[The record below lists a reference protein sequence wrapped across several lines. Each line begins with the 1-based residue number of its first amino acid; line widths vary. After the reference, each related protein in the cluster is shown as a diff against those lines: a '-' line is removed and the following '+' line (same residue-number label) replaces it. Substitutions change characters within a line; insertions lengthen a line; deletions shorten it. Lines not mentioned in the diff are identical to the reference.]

1 MFLKRFSGILFSLSL
16 LAVAHCCPAG
26 DLPLAVGQPGGE
38 AVRGVLKR
46 ELSTLNIA
54 IEATTDDLARL
65 MNQGVAN
72 ELYKGS
78 TKTRGLA
85 ADVVR
90 NGPIAIT
97 AADDCLYVTLPVRLT
112 LNYGM
117 FATRAIPLKLQF
129 KLKPTVTPDWR
140 IHTEISYLG
149 LSDLLAENIGIGP
162 LSFKP
167 RGIVEGITQPL
178 QKLFSELVTQ
188 KINKQIPLKAQ
199 VAKVWDMAW
208 KPLLLDKRYS
218 AWLTLNPRGVLLS
231 PLYARN
237 NRVRLA
243 VGIETFAELL
253 VGPEPA
259 GHPPQPLP
267 NLKQVNSFDNTFRVA
282 LNADLFFSDLRAIL
296 TTQLLNKQFD
306 SDGEHIVI
314 KDLDLYAVG
323 DKLAVKL
330 QTQGSLEGVF
340 VVTAKPV
347 FNAQTNVFSVEDV
360 DFDMQTSS
368 LLLQSADW
376 FLHGTIRGMIR
387 DKLNMNLTEQL
398 EQSRRMAERALSGVQ
413 LNEQMLLK
421 GSIKELKFKEMVV
434 QQDKISIQLYGEGE
448 TAVYFP

>member
-1 MFLKRFSGILFSLSL
+1 MFLKRFSGVLLSLSL
-16 LAVAHCCPAG
+16 LAAAHCCSGG
-26 DLPLAVGQPGGE
+26 DLPHAAGQPGVE
-38 AVRGVLKR
+38 VVRGALKR

-65 MNQGVAN
+65 MNQAVAK
-72 ELYKGS
+72 ELYKGA

-90 NGPIAIT
+90 NGAIAII
-97 AADDCLYVTLPVRLT
+97 AADDCLNVTLPVSLT

-117 FATRAIPLKLQF
+117 FATRAMPLKLQF

-140 IHTEISYLG
+140 IHTEISCLG

-167 RGIVEGITQPL
+167 RSIVEGITQPL
-178 QKLFSELVTQ
+178 QKVLTDLVTE
-188 KINKQIPLKAQ
+188 KINKQIPLKSQ
-199 VAKVWDMAW
+199 IAKVWDMAQ
-208 KPLLLDKRYS
+208 KPLLLDKNYN
-218 AWLTLNPRGVLLS
+218 AWLTLSPRGVVLS
-231 PLYARN
+231 PLYARD

-267 NLKQVNSFDNTFRVA
+267 NLKLVTSFDNTFRIA

-306 SDGEHIVI
+306 SVGESIVI
-314 KDLDLYAVG
+314 RDLELYADG

-347 FNAQTNVFSVEDV
+347 FNTQTNIFSVEDV
-360 DFDMQTSS
+360 DFDMQSSS

-398 EQSRRMAERALSGVQ
+398 EQARRMAGKALSGMP
-413 LNEQMLLK
+413 LNDQMVLK

-434 QQDKISIQLYGEGE
+434 QQDKISLQLYGEGE
-448 TAVYFP
+448 SSVYFK